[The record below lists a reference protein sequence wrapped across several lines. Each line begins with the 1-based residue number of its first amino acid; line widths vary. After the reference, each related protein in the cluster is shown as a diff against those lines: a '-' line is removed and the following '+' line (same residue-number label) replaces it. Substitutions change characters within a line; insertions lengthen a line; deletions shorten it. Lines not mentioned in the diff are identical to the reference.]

1 MDGYTR
7 SNEIA
12 KKWDISERH
21 VQKLCNSGMVEGAIK
36 FGNTWAIPKDA
47 EKPTRT
53 GKLKPGRKKKADE
66 GEQCRQD
73 W

>member
-7 SNEIA
+7 SDEIA

-21 VQKLCNSGMVEGAIK
+21 VQKLCNLGMVEGAIK

-47 EKPTRT
+47 KKPTRT
-53 GKLKPGRKKKADE
+53 GKSKPGHKPKVGGK
-66 GEQCRQD
+66 
-73 W
+73 